1 MSKKN
6 ENDKLRIGIPKGSLQ
21 ESTLKFFTKA
31 GFSFRAGSG
40 SYFLSIDD
48 EALRGILVRAQEI
61 AKYVEEGVFDMGL
74 TGKDWIL
81 ETRADVIEVADLL
94 YAKQTLRPVYW
105 VLAVPVDSP
114 IKKVEDLNGKRIA
127 TEIVNLTRDFLDK
140 RKIKAEV
147 EFSWGATEIKAPL
160 LVDAIVEA
168 TETGNSL
175 RANKLRGVET
185 ILESTT
191 RVIANKESW
200 NNSWKREKI
209 ENIVTLLKGA
219 IQAEERVGLKMNVSR
234 QDIDNLVK
242 ILPAMKNPTISPL
255 YDSTWAAVEIIVE
268 EKVVRDLIPRLKRL
282 GARDI
287 IEYPLNKV
295 IA

>member
-1 MSKKN
+1 MSKK
-6 ENDKLRIGIPKGSLQ
+6 EKRGTLRIGLPKGSLQ
-21 ESTLKFFTKA
+21 ESTLKFFAKA
-31 GFSFRAGSG
+31 GFSFRATAG
-40 SYFLSIDD
+40 SYFFSIDD
-48 EALRGILVRAQEI
+48 EELKGVLVRAQEI
-61 AKYVEEGVFDMGL
+61 AKYVEEGIFDVGL

-105 VLAVPVDSP
+105 VLAVPIDSS
-114 IKKVEDLNGKRIA
+114 IKKIKDLQGKKIA
-127 TEIVNLTRDFLDK
+127 TEIVNLTRDFLNK
-140 RKIKAEV
+140 RKVKAEI

-160 LVDAIVEA
+160 LADAIVEA

-175 RANKLRGVET
+175 RANKLRVVET

-191 RVIANKESW
+191 RVIVNKESW
-200 NNSWKREKI
+200 NDSWKREKI
-209 ENIVTLLKGA
+209 ENIVTLLTGA
-219 IQAEERVGLKMNVSR
+219 IQAEERVGLKMNVAR
-234 QDIDNLVK
+234 QDLDKLVK

-255 YDSTWAAVEIIVE
+255 YDNTWVAVEIIVE
-268 EKVVRDLIPRLKRL
+268 EKVVRDLIPKLKRI

-295 IA
+295 IM